1 MRICLYYS
9 YGIYHA
15 HAVTRLRSKYREPYL
30 ESGLESNAESDV
42 TIGLESGCRE
52 WSRER
57 CRERCRGRGLESTEA
72 ESDICSFTLTRT
84 HSYSRSCAHVCITRL
99 ARRARTP
106 TTTIYDLHIMSLKQI
121 RNELIAALA
130 AKDCNSCQIQLLL
143 K

>member
-15 HAVTRLRSKYREPYL
+15 HAVTRLRSKYRQPYL
-30 ESGLESNAESDV
+30 ESGLESDAESDV
-42 TIGLESGCRE
+42 TIGLESDVESGLE
-52 WSRER
+52 NDAESDVE
-57 CRERCRGRGLESTEA
+57 GGLESTEA
-72 ESDICSFTLTRT
+72 ESDICSFTLTHT

-130 AKDCNSCQIQLLL
+130 AKECNSCQIQLLL